1 MKKGMVNHMSFT
13 DLLNQDLPSRRNTFF
28 DESVDDDFDVIDS
41 ILEGFFD
48 ETGDPSDDEMG
59 MEKPD
64 KGKKYDD
71 DVEPPEDESKIKI
84 TEGLDFDDDDDDDDD
99 WDDDDIND
107 LISGTDDDDDDDDI
121 TDLSDSDLEDLDSQ
135 LSGKIIDDVVGPE
148 NPEKLSPD
156 EEMQA
161 DDMMSVAATTAIIN
175 DEMNTDEKKNFIESQ
190 RDVQIAINEGLLLES
205 DVHDIADASFLN
217 ESKYGNK
224 MVIRLDKNSKMK
236 QLYAIGVNVSAAAH
250 KDPDYYKYKK
260 VNRMK
265 KILQTKLRKK
275 YHAEALKRMRVY
287 MKRLTSSKSKP
298 LSDLGKKIT
307 KGKK

>member
-1 MKKGMVNHMSFT
+1 MVNQMSFN
-13 DLLNQDLPSRRNTFF
+13 DLLNQDLPSRMNKSFM
-28 DESVDDDFDVIDS
+28 ENNVDDDSLDEDAYLESLLDNIDVY
-41 ILEGFFD
+41 D
-48 ETGDPSDDEMG
+48 ENNNEDEDFM
-59 MEKPD
+59 KD
-64 KGKKYDD
+64 KGKSDKTDIPGGE
-71 DVEPPEDESKIKI
+71 EPPEDESKLDIK
-84 TEGLDFDDDDDDDDD
+84 EEFGD
-99 WDDDDIND
+99 WDDDD
-107 LISGTDDDDDDDDI
+107 
-121 TDLSDSDLEDLDSQ
+121 LEDLVGDDDEDDVDSMSDDELEQ
-135 LSGKIIDDVVGPE
+135 LDQELSGKMIDSVTGKETPQ
-148 NPEKLSPD
+148 KLTPD

-175 DEMNTDEKKNFIESQ
+175 DEMNADEKKNFIESQ

-287 MKRLTSSKSKP
+287 MKRLSSSKSKP